1 MVEAHI
7 GTKQVGGHVC
17 EHALAEAPVR
27 ILAEKV
33 DVHGR
38 RESGEAGVLR
48 RVSSR
53 QHQLVRQHVVAITAT
68 EWKGSG
74 GRVAAA
80 LPDTL
85 GGLGAEDVEPRV
97 GDEAG

>member
-1 MVEAHI
+1 MKTHV
-7 GTKQVGGHVC
+7 GTQQVGGHVC

-38 RESGEAGVLR
+38 RESGESGVLR
-48 RVSSR
+48 RVSRS

-68 EWKGSG
+68 EWKGCG

-85 GGLGAEDVEPRV
+85 GGLGAEDFKPRV
-97 GDEAG
+97 